1 MMGMSKRIGFWLLMI
16 FGFIRCG
23 SVKSGPE
30 TPDSRTFTY
39 LALGDSYTIGE
50 SVRGEESYPMQLID
64 RLRDANIRMS
74 DPVIVATTGWTT
86 LDLARAMDST
96 GLEGQRFDLVS
107 LLIGVNDQYQGKPF
121 EQYETNFRHLL
132 DLAISLAGG
141 DTGKVFVVSIPDYAY
156 TPFGQQLDAAKIS
169 RELDAYNE
177 VNREIARQYQ
187 VIYFDITGISR
198 QGLDRPMLVAKDQL
212 HPSGRMYREW
222 VETMIPE
229 IRAMLS
235 GN

>member
-1 MMGMSKRIGFWLLMI
+1 MLKLIGFWLLMI
-16 FGFIRCG
+16 LGFIGCG

-30 TPDSRTFTY
+30 TPDSRPLSY

-50 SVRGEESYPMQLID
+50 SVRPEERYPMQLVD

-86 LDLARAMDST
+86 LDLGRAMDST

-132 DLAISLAGG
+132 ELAISLAGG

-156 TPFGQQLDAAKIS
+156 TPFGEQLDATKIS
-169 RELDAYNE
+169 RELEAYNE

-187 VIYFDITGISR
+187 VVYFDITGISR
-198 QGLDRPMLVAKDQL
+198 EGLDRPALVAEDQL

-222 VETMIPE
+222 VETMISK
-229 IRAMLS
+229 IREMLN